1 MWHVHALKNL
11 QTRPHFSIGG
21 WRWTKSLKKKNVI
34 IKQFPVLRGLVCLIK
49 IMVEGKKNIHNWYL
63 SDFFGSAVGGA
74 RGRRRPGEMGQRI
87 GRATRAQTCVT
98 IIQVIKQRVDNVSVS
113 ESGGRKKKKQIPPPI
128 ETTRDQRRARPRLHG
143 DHASP
148 TSPIMQHRS
157 EGGKGKTS
165 LNREGGRWND
175 PVQKKRWK
183 WQIIEILF
191 PKVVVWRKTR
201 KRSTEIKG

>member
-1 MWHVHALKNL
+1 MNKK
-11 QTRPHFSIGG
+11 F
-21 WRWTKSLKKKNVI
+21 KKKNVI

-113 ESGGRKKKKQIPPPI
+113 ESGGRKKKN
-128 ETTRDQRRARPRLHG
+128 RSLHRLRPR
-143 DHASP
+143 
-148 TSPIMQHRS
+148 
-157 EGGKGKTS
+157 
-165 LNREGGRWND
+165 
-175 PVQKKRWK
+175 
-183 WQIIEILF
+183 
-191 PKVVVWRKTR
+191 
-201 KRSTEIKG
+201 EIKDAPVPDSMEIMLHLHHP